1 MRTGRRNIVSGDEHN
16 SLFPQPDGENVRIL
30 KYAELTDT
38 VKLMKSVIRSTLG
51 DTMKLAKKLSATTA
65 RQTCANVWKF
75 VFNHLQYRK
84 DEQGKEQVRRPARS
98 WKDRKLGVDCDC
110 LTVFIGSLLTNLGIP
125 FTIRLTRY
133 TSDEFEHVYP
143 VAETSQGTI
152 IMDTV
157 VHQFDYEVPYKSKK
171 DIPMELQYL
180 NGFDGDDEFDDNDE
194 WAEILDNDYP
204 EDAQGLLLEGLEGKA
219 ERKAKKE
226 ARQEKR
232 AEKKEARQE
241 KRQEKKASKP
251 PLKERVKN
259 VLHTVNKVNP
269 ATALLRAGILASM
282 KLNLLNVP
290 SKLRFSYWTE
300 AQAAA
305 NNMVPGS
312 YQKLKA
318 VREKLEKIFFG
329 AGGKVENFKEAIL
342 KGRGNKDKRVPLNGL
357 GAIIEPVHDEQDIRT
372 IIGRD
377 TFYDEFDEVENLEGV
392 NGLGEAITAGAAVA
406 AASGIIGTIAALIKQ
421 IGELFKKGSVQ
432 SQQEI
437 VQDNTAVAEEAT
449 RTFSAENISNMV
461 SETYDDPTSSLP
473 AVVPTEIEPVTPAAS
488 TNVIPFDESAD
499 LTELDLDQTQYV
511 TKSAEVKNGG
521 SGSGGTSQGGVV
533 QWIKDHPVAT
543 AGIAIAVIGGTVL
556 AVRAYKAGQKKGKR
570 SLNGL
575 EGVNGLDGA
584 KRRRKTTSTK
594 TRRRKRKTVAKP
606 AVRRKTTPRKTTPR
620 KTRTR
625 RKTTRY
631 PRIELL

>member
-1 MRTGRRNIVSGDEHN
+1 MRTGRRNIESGDQYN
-16 SLFPQPDGENVRIL
+16 VLFPQPDGENVRIL
-30 KYAELTDT
+30 KFAALSDT
-38 VKLMKSVIRSTLG
+38 VELMQSVIRSTLN
-51 DTMKLAKKLSATTA
+51 DTKKLAQRLTA
-65 RQTCANVWKF
+65 STVPQTCANVWKF

-110 LTVFIGSLLTNLGIP
+110 MTVFIGSLLTNLGIP

-143 VAETSQGTI
+143 VAKTSQGTI

-171 DIPMELQYL
+171 DISMELQYL
-180 NGFDGDDEFDDNDE
+180 NGFDDEDEFDDNEE
-194 WAEILDNDYP
+194 WAEILNNDYP
-204 EDAQGLLLEGLEGKA
+204 EDAEGLLLDGLEGKA

-232 AEKKEARQE
+232 ADKKEARQE
-241 KRQEKKASKP
+241 KREEKKANKP

-259 VLHTVNKVNP
+259 VLHAVNKVNP

-300 AQAAA
+300 AQATA
-305 NNMVPGS
+305 NNMVPGTF
-312 YQKLKA
+312 QKLKA

-329 AGGKVENFKEAIL
+329 AGGKVENLKEAIL

-357 GAIIEPVHDEQDIRT
+357 GAIIQPVHDEQDIRT
-372 IIGRD
+372 IIGED
-377 TFYDEFDEVENLEGV
+377 TFYDEFDEVDNLHGI
-392 NGLGEAITAGAAVA
+392 NGLGEAVTAAAAVA
-406 AASGIIGTIAALIKQ
+406 AASGIIGTIAALVKQ
-421 IGELFKKGSVQ
+421 IGEIFKKGSVQ
-432 SQQEI
+432 SQQEV

-461 SETYDDPTSSLP
+461 SETYEDESSNLP
-473 AVVPTEIEPVTPAAS
+473 AVIPTEIEPVTPAATS
-488 TNVIPFDESAD
+488 TGESSGELTE
-499 LTELDLDQTQYV
+499 LTELDLDEGGGAQYA
-511 TKSAEVKNGG
+511 TKSMEVKSVASGG
-521 SGSGGTSQGGVV
+521 SSGGGVM
-533 QWIKDHPVAT
+533 QWVKDHPIAT

-556 AVRAYKAGQKKGKR
+556 AVRAYKANQRKGKK

-575 EGVNGLDGA
+575 AGLDGV
-584 KRRRKTTSTK
+584 KRRRKPKPRTTTARRAK
-594 TRRRKRKTVAKP
+594 TTARKPKRKTTTARKP
-606 AVRRKTTPRKTTPR
+606 AVRRKPAAKR
-620 KTRTR
+620 RTS
-625 RKTTRY
+625 RY